1 MKNLSK
7 FFLLS
12 LLFRIILLAQFGS
25 QDSGGKLS
33 PFQSCYD
40 VKFYNINLIIDLNE
54 KAIGGTVT
62 MRAQAMN
69 DLNKILVD
77 LDNTFTIDAVQSAT
91 KDKKEIDLKFIH
103 ENGKIWIDFP
113 NVIKQ
118 GEIFSTVI
126 TYSGIP
132 RIAKNPPWDDGLVLK
147 KTQDGKDWVTL
158 TCQGGGADVWW
169 PCKDS
174 PSDEPDS
181 VSLHFTASA
190 DLICISNGKFI
201 SSNENKD
208 GTKTWNWFVSTPIN
222 NYGVIFFLGPYQR
235 IDYDYTS
242 VTGEKFPF
250 TVWTLP
256 ENYEKAKEHAPQF
269 LIHMKVM
276 EELIGPYPFRADKYA
291 VVEAPHLGMEQ
302 QSAIAYGY
310 GWRNHPKFAFDWLH
324 HHEFAHEWWG
334 NLVTCRDWSDFWIHE
349 GLGTYMQPL
358 YLEKVFG
365 KDEYFRYMKN
375 IKRFSNKNPVAPRG
389 EKTSGESYSNDIYY
403 KGGWIV
409 HTLRYYLGDETFF
422 KILRRWAY
430 PTEAM
435 EKITDGRQCR
445 LTTTDELLKMAEDIS
460 GKKLDWFFEV
470 YLRHAPLPKLNVKYL
485 TDKIELSWETEDN
498 LSFSLPVEV
507 ERAGEMIRV
516 EMKNGKGDIELPQGT
531 EFVVDPS
538 GWILM
543 ELIK

>member
-1 MKNLSK
+1 MKNLVKLILIS
-7 FFLLS
+7 FIL
-12 LLFRIILLAQFGS
+12 RITILAQFGS

-33 PFQSCYD
+33 PFQSSYD
-40 VKFYNINLIIDLNE
+40 VKFYNINLKIDPSE

-62 MRAQAMN
+62 MRAEAVN
-69 DLNKILVD
+69 DFNKILVD
-77 LDNTFTIDAVQSAT
+77 LDNTFTIDALRLIT
-91 KDKKEIDLKFIH
+91 KERKEISLKFIH
-103 ENGKIWIDFP
+103 ENGKVWIDFP
-113 NVIKQ
+113 NTIKR
-118 GEIFSTVI
+118 GETFSTVI

-147 KTQDGKDWVTL
+147 KTKDGKDWITL

-181 VSLHFTASA
+181 VSLHFTAPA
-190 DLICISNGKFI
+190 DLICVSNGKFI
-201 SSNENKD
+201 SSNENND

-222 NYGVIFFLGPYQR
+222 NYGVIFYLGPYQR

-250 TVWTLP
+250 TVWVLP
-256 ENYEKAKEHAPQF
+256 ESYEKAKEHAPQF
-269 LIHMKVM
+269 LIHMKIM
-276 EELIGPYPFRADKYA
+276 EEFIGPYPFRADKYA

-310 GWRNHPKFAFDWLH
+310 GWKNHPQFAFDWLH
-324 HHEFAHEWWG
+324 HHEFSHEWWG
-334 NLVTCRDWSDFWIHE
+334 NLVTCSDWSDFWIHE

-365 KDEYFRYMKN
+365 KDEYFRYMKS

-389 EKTSGESYSNDIYY
+389 EKTSGESYSLDIYY

-409 HTLRYYLGDETFF
+409 HTLRYYLGDEMFF

-430 PTEAM
+430 PSEEM
-435 EKITDGRQCR
+435 EKIKDGRQCR
-445 LTTTDELLKMAEDIS
+445 LATTDELLKMAEDIS

-470 YLRHAPLPKLNVKYL
+470 YLRHAPLPKLNIKYL
-485 TDKIELSWETEDN
+485 ANKVELNWETEDN
-498 LSFSLPVEV
+498 LSFTLPVEV
-507 ERAGEMIRV
+507 KRAGEIIRI
-516 EMKNGKGDIELPQGT
+516 EMKNGKGEINLPQGT

-543 ELIK
+543 DLVK